1 MKQIAIV
8 HYNTPELTEACILS
22 IRKVGC
28 DWPVTVLD
36 NSDERPFTKRMKGVK
51 VLNNRKQQ
59 LVNFDEELA
68 KYPDKCEE
76 LAYKGNFASV
86 KHMMSVQYLFG
97 VLKDGFVLM
106 DSDVLITKPFDYL
119 WDETYGA
126 SGHVEWNEKR
136 GIGPDRLK
144 PFLCYLNVPLLTKY
158 GAKFYDPQRCWGL
171 QPGGERAK
179 VNRYDT
185 GGSLLY
191 DIRKKKPL
199 LRCRNWQYLE
209 DGYLHYGAASY
220 HKHEQEKHVE
230 WLRKHE
236 NLWSKPTQ
244 TKSAKNS
251 NKK

>member
-8 HYNTPELTEACILS
+8 HYNTPELTEALILS

-28 DWPVTVLD
+28 QWPVTVLD
-36 NSDERPFTKRMKGVK
+36 NSDARPFTRRIKGVK

-68 KYPDKCEE
+68 KYPDKCED

-97 VLKDGFVLM
+97 VLKDGFILM
-106 DSDVLITKPFDYL
+106 DSDILISKPFDYL
-119 WDETYGA
+119 WDETFA
-126 SGHVEWNEKR
+126 AAGHVEWNEKR

-158 GAKFYDPQRCWGL
+158 GAKYYDPERSFGL
-171 QPGGERAK
+171 QPGGVKTIA
-179 VNRYDT
+179 NLYDT

-191 DIRKKKPL
+191 DIRKHKPL

-209 DGYLHYGAASY
+209 DGFVHYGAASY
-220 HKHEQEKHVE
+220 RKTDIKEQAA
-230 WLRKHE
+230 WLKQHE
-236 NLWSKPTQ
+236 NLWSKPQ
-244 TKSAKNS
+244 AQ
-251 NKK
+251 

>member
-8 HYNTPELTEACILS
+8 HYNTPELTEALIQS

-28 DWPVTVLD
+28 DWPVTVFD
-36 NSDERPFTKRMKGVK
+36 NSDERPFTHRIKGVK

-59 LVNFDEELA
+59 LVNFDQELA
-68 KYPDKCEE
+68 KYPAKCEE

-97 VLKDGFVLM
+97 VLKDGFILM
-106 DSDVLITKPFDYL
+106 DSDILITKPFDYL

-126 SGHVEWNEKR
+126 AGHVEWNEKR

-144 PFLCYLNVPLLTKY
+144 PFLCYLNVPKLQQFD
-158 GAKFYDPQRCWGL
+158 AKFYDPQRCFGL
-171 QPGGERAK
+171 QPGGANAK

-191 DIRKKKPL
+191 DIRKHKPL

-209 DGYLHYGAASY
+209 DGYVHFGAASY
-220 HKHEQEKHVE
+220 RRNDIKEQAAWLKKNEKYF
-230 WLRKHE
+230 
-236 NLWSKPTQ
+236 SKPET
-244 TKSAKNS
+244 A
-251 NKK
+251 